1 MAATMRL
8 FLPLLFVAGS
18 LAAADPCV
26 DALPVCTERV
36 ALGQKSSHFLVYRSQ
51 ALTKPN
57 ADIRQAMI
65 IVHGASRN
73 ADHYFSTG
81 VAAAFLAK
89 SLGQTLV
96 VAPRFAVNDGRNAKD
111 PLTEGELSWESKIG
125 WAGGGEAKGQA
136 TVSTYDA
143 MDAVVK
149 LLANKQTFP
158 NLRLIVVSGHSA
170 GGQFTNRY
178 AALNALHESIGVP
191 MRYVISNPSTMLY
204 LDELRPARDGGSGFR
219 PYYDRENCST
229 FNEYKYGL
237 EKLSG
242 YAATHKP
249 EKIRAQYAA
258 RPVTYLIGELDTLP
272 IAGFDSTCVA
282 MAQGPDRFS
291 RAKAYFEHVTKRHG
305 AKHDFVPVPLCGHN
319 NRCVWTADV
328 ALPVLF
334 PKP

>member
-1 MAATMRL
+1 MGLYMQRL
-8 FLPLLFVAGS
+8 LLFFFAVCCALG
-18 LAAADPCV
+18 ADPCV
-26 DALPVCTERV
+26 DATAACTEKV
-36 ALGQKSSHFLVYRSQ
+36 AVGTKSGYIQVYRSH
-51 ALTKPN
+51 ALTRP
-57 ADIRQAMI
+57 ATEIRRAMI
-65 IVHGASRN
+65 IVHGATRN

-89 SLGQTLV
+89 ALPDALV
-96 VAPRFAVNDGRNAKD
+96 IAPRFAVNDGRSSKD
-111 PLTEGELSWESKIG
+111 ALAEGELSWESRIG
-125 WAGGGEAKGQA
+125 WAGGGEAKGQPDI
-136 TVSTYDA
+136 STYDA
-143 MDAVVK
+143 MDAVVR
-149 LLANKQTFP
+149 LLAAKQNFP
-158 NLRLIVVSGHSA
+158 NLRSIVVSGHSA

-178 AALNALHESIGVP
+178 AALNKLHETIGVP
-191 MRYVISNPSTMLY
+191 MRYVASNPSTMLY
-204 LDELRPARDGGSGFR
+204 LDELRPARDGQGGFR
-219 PYYDRENCST
+219 PYYDRENCAT
-229 FNEYKYGL
+229 YNDYKYGL

-242 YAATHKP
+242 YAARLTP
-249 EKIRAQYAA
+249 EKIRSQYAS

-282 MAQGPDRFS
+282 MAQGPDRFA